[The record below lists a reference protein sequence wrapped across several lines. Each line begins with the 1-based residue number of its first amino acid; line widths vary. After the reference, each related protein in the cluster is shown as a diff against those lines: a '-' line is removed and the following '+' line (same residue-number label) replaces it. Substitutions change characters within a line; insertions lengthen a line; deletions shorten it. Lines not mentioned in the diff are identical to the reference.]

1 MSLDVTLVGGS
12 TEIPC
17 ACSCGHKH
25 MKSEEAEHF
34 SANITHNL
42 NKMAD
47 AAGIYQAIWR
57 PEEIAAV
64 RARDLIVPLTA
75 GLAGL
80 RLNPEK
86 FKAFNPGN
94 KWGDYKGFVAWVERY
109 LNACIEHPDARIRAE
124 R

>member
-17 ACSCGHKH
+17 ACSCGHTH
-25 MKSEEAEHF
+25 MKSEVAEHF

-57 PEEIAAV
+57 PEEIEIFKAEQ
-64 RARDLIVPLTA
+64 LIVPLAA

-80 RLNPEK
+80 KANPEK
-86 FKAFNPGN
+86 FKVFEPGN
-94 KWGDYKGFVAWVERY
+94 QWGNYNGFVSFVEKY
-109 LNACIEHPDARIRAE
+109 LAACIEHPDARIRAE